1 MLGSK
6 IVITLRSNLER
17 KATLMWLDI
26 IRRTFA
32 VIILKVTGIFVG
44 GAVIGLEVI
53 QAVAMA
59 AFAGVID
66 VAQEL
71 SRSYLADGRLDADEI
86 NKSFGK
92 IADKNGPKQS

>member
-1 MLGSK
+1 
-6 IVITLRSNLER
+6 
-17 KATLMWLDI
+17 MWLDI
-26 IRRTFA
+26 ARRTLA

-44 GAVIGLEVI
+44 GAVIGLEVP

-59 AFAGVID
+59 AFAGIID

-71 SRSYLADGRLDADEI
+71 SRAYLADGKIDPDEL

-92 IADKNGPKQS
+92 IADKSVSKDK

>member
-1 MLGSK
+1 
-6 IVITLRSNLER
+6 
-17 KATLMWLDI
+17 MWLDI
-26 IRRTFA
+26 ARRTLA

-59 AFAGVID
+59 AFAGIID

-71 SRSYLADGRLDADEI
+71 SRSYLADGKLDADEI

-92 IADKNGPKQS
+92 IAEKGPSSKS

>member
-1 MLGSK
+1 M
-6 IVITLRSNLER
+6 
-17 KATLMWLDI
+17 
-26 IRRTFA
+26 A

-44 GAVIGLEVI
+44 GAVIGLEVL

-59 AFAGVID
+59 AFAGIID

-71 SRSYLADGRLDADEI
+71 SRSYLADGGLDPDEI

-92 IADKNGPKQS
+92 IADKNDRKS

>member
-1 MLGSK
+1 
-6 IVITLRSNLER
+6 
-17 KATLMWLDI
+17 MWLDI
-26 IRRTFA
+26 ARRTFA

-71 SRSYLADGRLDADEI
+71 SRSYLADGGLDPEEI

-92 IADKNGPKQS
+92 IADKNAPKS

>member
-1 MLGSK
+1 
-6 IVITLRSNLER
+6 
-17 KATLMWLDI
+17 MWLDI
-26 IRRTFA
+26 ARRTFA

-44 GAVIGLEVI
+44 GAVIGLEVV

-71 SRSYLADGRLDADEI
+71 SRSYLADGELDPEEI

-92 IADKNGPKQS
+92 IADKSGPKSS

>member
-1 MLGSK
+1 
-6 IVITLRSNLER
+6 
-17 KATLMWLDI
+17 MWLDI
-26 IRRTFA
+26 ARRTMA

-44 GAVIGLEVI
+44 GAVIGLEVL

-59 AFAGVID
+59 AFAGIID

-71 SRSYLADGRLDADEI
+71 SRSYLADGGLDPDEI

-92 IADKNGPKQS
+92 IAEKNDRKR

>member
-1 MLGSK
+1 
-6 IVITLRSNLER
+6 
-17 KATLMWLDI
+17 MWLDI

-44 GAVIGLEVI
+44 GAAIGLEVY

-71 SRSYLADGRLDADEI
+71 SRSYLADGKLDPEEI

-92 IADKNGPKQS
+92 IADAHKKDSPKK

>member
-1 MLGSK
+1 
-6 IVITLRSNLER
+6 
-17 KATLMWLDI
+17 MWLDI
-26 IRRTFA
+26 ARRTFA

-44 GAVIGLEVI
+44 GAVIGLEVV

-59 AFAGVID
+59 AFAGIID

-71 SRSYLADGRLDADEI
+71 SRSYLSDGNLDPEEI

-92 IADKNGPKQS
+92 IADKNAPKN

>member
-1 MLGSK
+1 
-6 IVITLRSNLER
+6 
-17 KATLMWLDI
+17 MWLDI

-44 GAVIGLEVI
+44 GAAIGLEVT
-53 QAVAMA
+53 QAIAMA
-59 AFAGVID
+59 AFAGIID

-71 SRSYLADGRLDADEI
+71 SRSYLADGKLDPEEI

-92 IADKNGPKQS
+92 IANSQDKPKK

>member
-1 MLGSK
+1 
-6 IVITLRSNLER
+6 
-17 KATLMWLDI
+17 MWLDI
-26 IRRTFA
+26 LRRTFA

-44 GAVIGLEVI
+44 GAAIGLEVS

-59 AFAGVID
+59 AFAGIID

-71 SRSYLADGRLDADEI
+71 SRSYLADGKLDPEEI

-92 IADKNGPKQS
+92 IANANEKPNNK